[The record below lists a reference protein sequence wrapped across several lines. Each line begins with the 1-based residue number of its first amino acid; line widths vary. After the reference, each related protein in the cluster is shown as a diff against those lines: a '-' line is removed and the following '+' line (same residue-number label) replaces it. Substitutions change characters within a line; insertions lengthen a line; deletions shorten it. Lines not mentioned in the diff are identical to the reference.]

1 MFNNSQEYY
10 DLNDITNIF
19 SNILGEKVTPAMLHD
34 YIRMNKLIPYVLYSG
49 VVFGASYRA
58 EYYNKPIKVELINMR
73 VYCTALFKAS
83 IENIELLPLSVAAR
97 LGDSSPLYNLEEDLS
112 DDKMPMTILEGLQPI
127 GYRLFYTD
135 GEINKHHNEQVSYE
149 LKFKSRDLIQF
160 ANEIQEK
167 LQFNDL
173 IEKLKI
179 EKSIREQLEISV
191 RSLELSLNQNN
202 TRSTN
207 QTSTLAENNSEEL
220 HIRSA
225 NNAAKIISAL
235 ASELLELD
243 ITKPYS
249 EESNGAIRKAIER
262 QGNSVSAGV
271 IAYWLKTAHEQ
282 SL

>member
-58 EYYNKPIKVELINMR
+58 EYYNKPIEVELINMR

-83 IENIELLPLSVAAR
+83 IENIELLPFSVAAR

-112 DDKMPMTILEGLQPI
+112 DNKMPMTILEGLQPI

-167 LQFNDL
+167 LQFSDL

-179 EKSIREQLEISV
+179 EKSIRKQLEISV

-207 QTSTLAENNSEEL
+207 QTSTPAENNSEEL